1 MGPVTPNAGLVS
13 PLCPPE
19 RLRLSDIRMSCYEY
33 RMTSELSRRAERH
46 LWMHFTRLS
55 GFAEGEVPVIVRGEG
70 CFVFDQHGKR
80 YLDGLSGLF
89 TVQVGHGRTEL
100 GEAAAKQSS
109 TLGYFPTWGFAHE
122 PGIELASRL
131 AAMTPGDLNRAFLTP
146 TGGDAVETALKLSR
160 QYWKLRG
167 QHSRTKMISRYLAY
181 HGTSMGALS
190 LTGVPSIKTPF
201 EPLVPGAIKV
211 QTPYRYRC
219 LDCSHLDAC
228 TLRCADDLAL
238 RIEMEGPDTIAAV
251 FMEPLQNT
259 GGAFAP
265 PNGYWDRVREICDHY
280 DILLVS
286 DEVICAF
293 GRLGHMFGSQ
303 RYGYQPDMITFA
315 KGVTSGYAPLG
326 GVMISDRIAEAF
338 LGDVGPF
345 MQGQTFGA
353 HPVSCA
359 VAIANLDIFER
370 EDLCGHVL
378 ANEGTFRSMLQT
390 LRDIPLVGDVR
401 GEGYFHAIEL
411 VPDQTSKGTFT
422 DAEAEWLLRGFV
434 SPKLYEAG
442 LICRADDRG
451 EPVITLS
458 PPLIAGPAEFEFIV
472 STLRTVLTEATTAY
486 AARAGR

>member
-1 MGPVTPNAGLVS
+1 MS
-13 PLCPPE
+13 SD
-19 RLRLSDIRMSCYEY
+19 LSD
-33 RMTSELSRRAERH
+33 RAARH
-46 LWMHFTRLS
+46 LWMHFTRLA
-55 GFAEGEVPVIVRGEG
+55 GFQDHEVPVIVEG
-70 CFVFDQHGKR
+70 QGCYVTDQHGKR

-100 GEAAAKQSS
+100 GDAAKRQSDR
-109 TLGYFPTWGFAHE
+109 LAYFPTWSFAHE
-122 PGIELASRL
+122 PAIELATRL
-131 AAMTPGDLNRAFLTP
+131 AAHAPGDLNRAFFTP
-146 TGGDAVETALKLSR
+146 SGGDAVETAFKLAR

-167 QHSRTKMISRYLAY
+167 QPSRTKVISRYLAY

-190 LTGVPSIKTPF
+190 ITGVPSIKTPF

-219 LDCSHLDAC
+219 HDCGHLDAC

-265 PNGYWDRVREICDHY
+265 PEGYWQRIREICDHY
-280 DILLVS
+280 DVLLVS

-326 GVMISDRIAEAF
+326 GVMISDRLAAPFMENTAT
-338 LGDVGPF
+338 F

-359 VAIANLDIFER
+359 VANANLDILES
-370 EDLCGHVL
+370 EDLCGHVR
-378 ANEGTFRSMLQT
+378 ANEGELSRLLQG

-411 VPDQTSKGTFT
+411 VADQATKGTFD
-422 DAEAEWLLRGFV
+422 DAQAEWLLRGYL
-434 SPKLYEAG
+434 SPRLYEAG

-458 PPLIAGPAEFEFIV
+458 PPLIAGPEEFAFIEQ
-472 STLRTVLTEATTAY
+472 TLRRVLTDASEAF
-486 AARAGR
+486 AARSTTSVQVRSAGSASGPV

>member
-1 MGPVTPNAGLVS
+1 MW
-13 PLCPPE
+13 
-19 RLRLSDIRMSCYEY
+19 YEY
-33 RMTSELSRRAERH
+33 RMTTDLSQRAERH
-46 LWMHFTRLS
+46 LWMHFTRLA
-55 GFAEGEVPVIVRGEG
+55 GFQDHEVPVIVRGEG
-70 CFVFDQHGKR
+70 CHVYDQHGKR
-80 YLDGLSGLF
+80 YLDALSGLF
-89 TVQVGHGRTEL
+89 TVQAGHGRAEL
-100 GEAAAKQSS
+100 GEAAAKQAS
-109 TLGYFPTWGFAHE
+109 TLAYFPTWGFAHE
-122 PGIELASRL
+122 PAIDLATRL
-131 AAMTPGDLNRAFLTP
+131 AEMAPGDLNRVFLTP
-146 TGGDAVETALKLSR
+146 TGGEAVETALKLAR

-167 QHSRTKMISRYLAY
+167 QPNRYKMISRFLAY

-190 LTGVPSIKTPF
+190 LTGVPSIKAPF

-219 LDCSHLDAC
+219 HDCGHQDAC
-228 TLRCADDLAL
+228 TLRCADDLEL

-265 PNGYWDRVREICDHY
+265 PPGYWQRVREICDRY

-293 GRLGHMFGSQ
+293 GRLGHMFGSA
-303 RYGYQPDMITFA
+303 RYGYQPDMIIFA

-338 LGDVGPF
+338 MGDTTVF
-345 MQGQTFGA
+345 LQGQTFGA

-359 VAIANLDIFER
+359 VANANLDIFER
-370 EDLCGHVL
+370 ENLCGNVL
-378 ANEGTFRSMLQT
+378 ANEATFASMLHG

-401 GEGYFHAIEL
+401 GEGYFYAIEL
-411 VPDQTSKGTFT
+411 VTDQATKGTFT
-422 DAEAEWLLRGFV
+422 DKQAEWLLRRYL
-434 SPKLYEAG
+434 SPRLYEAG

-458 PPLIAGPAEFEFIV
+458 PPLIAGPAEFEFITD
-472 STLRTVLTEATTAY
+472 TLRTVLTDAADAFAT
-486 AARAGR
+486 RCS

>member
-1 MGPVTPNAGLVS
+1 
-13 PLCPPE
+13 
-19 RLRLSDIRMSCYEY
+19 MSA
-33 RMTSELSRRAERH
+33 ELSALAERH
-46 LWMHFTRLS
+46 LWMHFTRLA
-55 GFAEGEVPVIVRGEG
+55 GAGDHEVPVIARGEG
-70 CFVFDQHGKR
+70 CYVYDTNGNR
-80 YLDGLSGLF
+80 YFDGLSGLF
-89 TVQVGHGRTEL
+89 TVQVGHGRVEL
-100 GEAAAKQSS
+100 AEAAARQAS

-122 PGIELASRL
+122 PAIELASRL
-131 AAMTPGDLNRAFLTP
+131 AALTPGDLNRAFFTP
-146 TGGDAVETALKLSR
+146 SGGDAVETALKLAR

-167 QHSRTKMISRYLAY
+167 QPARTKMISRYLAY

-219 LDCSHLDAC
+219 HDCSHLSAC
-228 TLRCADDLAL
+228 TLRCADDLEL

-265 PNGYWDRVREICDHY
+265 PDGYWDRVREICDRY

-286 DEVICAF
+286 DEVISAF

-315 KGVTSGYAPLG
+315 KGVTSGYSPLG
-326 GVMISDRIAEAF
+326 GVMISDRIADTF
-338 LGDVGPF
+338 LDGTSTF
-345 MQGQTFGA
+345 LQGQTFGS

-359 VAIANLDIFER
+359 VANANLDILER
-370 EDLCGHVL
+370 EDLCGHVR
-378 ANEGTFRSMLQT
+378 ANEAAFNDELQA
-390 LRDIPLVGDVR
+390 LRDIPIVGDVR
-401 GEGYFHAIEL
+401 GEGYFYAIEL
-411 VPDQTSKGTFT
+411 VTDQETKGTFT
-422 DAEAEWLLRGFV
+422 DEQADWLLRGFL
-434 SPKLYEAG
+434 SPRLLAAG

-458 PPLIAGPAEFEFIV
+458 PPLIAGPEEFEFIGT
-472 STLRTVLTEATTAY
+472 TLRTALTAAAEALRT
-486 AARAGR
+486 R